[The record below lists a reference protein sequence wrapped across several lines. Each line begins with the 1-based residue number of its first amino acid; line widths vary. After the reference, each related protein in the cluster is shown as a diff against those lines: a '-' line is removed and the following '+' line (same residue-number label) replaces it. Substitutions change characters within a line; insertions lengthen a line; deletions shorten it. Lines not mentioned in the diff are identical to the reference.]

1 MPQCYTISN
10 QLQRLIKQKCCFE
23 ASHTNKHDERKPCER
38 LLVCVCVLGFECV
51 APTAPASQLSFSQP
65 TWSKQELCE
74 VKLYETLYTFADH
87 YLRLLC
93 VNFGRPILALGL
105 KKGDDVFPLIY
116 YLHWATEREKGGE
129 VGESGMPVTG
139 ALMPGI
145 TERNL
150 LCSLISL

>member
-1 MPQCYTISN
+1 M
-10 QLQRLIKQKCCFE
+10 
-23 ASHTNKHDERKPCER
+23 
-38 LLVCVCVLGFECV
+38 
-51 APTAPASQLSFSQP
+51 
-65 TWSKQELCE
+65 
-74 VKLYETLYTFADH
+74 KLYTHLLIITYDCFVLTLADP
-87 YLRLLC
+87 L
-93 VNFGRPILALGL
+93 LALGL